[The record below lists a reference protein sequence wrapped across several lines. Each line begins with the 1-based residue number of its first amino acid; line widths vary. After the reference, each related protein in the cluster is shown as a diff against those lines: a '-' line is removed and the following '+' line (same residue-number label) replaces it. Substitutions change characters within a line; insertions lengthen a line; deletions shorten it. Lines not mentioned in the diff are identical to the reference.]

1 MKDKIMKKAL
11 FGAVA
16 ALALMASPVLA
27 GPIMAGSN
35 LSIGGINKVTSTQ
48 ITFAGP
54 QRLDIS
60 GGSFAGLGT
69 CFACVNIANITYAPT
84 ASSGL
89 LFTITNNGLVSTFI
103 LDAGA
108 SVTNIAGS
116 PGTLSVRGTG
126 TATLTGFDDTKGTL
140 AFSTQ
145 SGLLSNVTFSATVVA
160 VPEPASLA
168 LFGSALLGLGLVRR
182 TRRNKA

>member
-1 MKDKIMKKAL
+1 MKKAL

-27 GPIMAGSN
+27 GPIMPGSN
-35 LSIGGINKVTSTQ
+35 LSIGGINKVTDTQ
-48 ITFAGP
+48 ITFSGP
-54 QRLDIS
+54 QRLDIA

-69 CFACVNIANITYAPT
+69 CFACVNIANISYSPT
-84 ASSGL
+84 TSDGL
-89 LFTITNNGLVSTFI
+89 LFTITSNGLVSTFI

-108 SVTNIAGS
+108 SVMQSPGT
-116 PGTLSVRGTG
+116 PGTLSIRGFG
-126 TATLTGFDDTKGTL
+126 TATLTGFDDTPGSI
-140 AFSTQ
+140 AISTQ
-145 SGLLSNVTFSATVVA
+145 SGLVSDVTFSATVIA

-182 TRRNKA
+182 ARRNKV

>member
-1 MKDKIMKKAL
+1 MKKAL

-27 GPIMAGSN
+27 GPIMPGSN
-35 LSIGGINKVTSTQ
+35 LSIGGINQVTDTE
-48 ITFAGP
+48 ITFSGP
-54 QRLDIS
+54 QRLDIAE
-60 GGSFAGLGT
+60 GSFSGLGT
-69 CFACVNIANITYAPT
+69 CVSCVDIANFSYAPT
-84 ASSGL
+84 VSEGL

-182 TRRNKA
+182 ARRNKA